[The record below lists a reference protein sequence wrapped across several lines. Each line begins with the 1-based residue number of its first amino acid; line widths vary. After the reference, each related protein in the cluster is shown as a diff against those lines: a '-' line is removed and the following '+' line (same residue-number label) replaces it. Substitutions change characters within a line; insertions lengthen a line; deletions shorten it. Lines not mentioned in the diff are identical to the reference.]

1 MGLKKLSYEECP
13 KRRTRDI
20 YPISLAQLVRNNKTV
35 FVNQLAAKLYANED
49 HEPIHFEDG
58 SVITEDML
66 IKILD
71 YLTET

>member
-1 MGLKKLSYEECP
+1 MGLKKLTYEECSKCRP
-13 KRRTRDI
+13 PDI
-20 YPISLAQLVRNNKTV
+20 QPVSLAQLVRNNKTV

-49 HEPIHFEDG
+49 HKPIRFEDG

>member
-1 MGLKKLSYEECP
+1 MGLKKLTYEECSKCQP
-13 KRRTRDI
+13 PNIQPR
-20 YPISLAQLVRNNKTV
+20 SLAQLVRNNKTV
-35 FVNQLAAKLYANED
+35 FVNQLAAKLYANEE
-49 HEPIHFEDG
+49 HKLIHFEDG

>member
-1 MGLKKLSYEECP
+1 MGLKKLSYEECS
-13 KRRTRDI
+13 KCRTPDI
-20 YPISLAQLVRNNKTV
+20 HPISLAQLVRNNKTV
-35 FVNQLAAKLYANED
+35 FINQLAAKLYANED
-49 HEPIHFEDG
+49 HKPICFEDG